1 LSKLSPTLDEKLE
14 RLDCEPAN
22 TSTLANVTDEDKLD
36 SALSSSRRERLLR
49 AGFLPPHADHIATDN
64 TKVTFSKGAM
74 LQTALTENMN
84 QRQLIIYPAETSRPS
99 RSTEQPRRP
108 RFLAPIKGIYSHS
121 GVAYAEIRSADHP
134 LYEYTTD
141 EHPLHPAGY
150 YPGDWE
156 ITSENPPRWRYTGT
170 LTVFHDEED
179 D

>member
-1 LSKLSPTLDEKLE
+1 
-14 RLDCEPAN
+14 
-22 TSTLANVTDEDKLD
+22 
-36 SALSSSRRERLLR
+36 
-49 AGFLPPHADHIATDN
+49 
-64 TKVTFSKGAM
+64 M
-74 LQTALTENMN
+74 LQTALTENVN

-121 GVAYAEIRSADHP
+121 GVAYAEIHSAHYP

-141 EHPLHPAGY
+141 EHPLYPAGY

-170 LTVFHDEED
+170 LIVFHDEED
-179 D
+179 DRDVALRKLSKGKPPESSHHRPVSGIEEREEDIYGDSLGPP